1 MARTAAIR
9 NAVNLALEGRIG
21 AEMPSFGSNTLAP
34 VYLRGGPPER
44 REDDRVCGSSSYSV
58 NSGGRGI
65 AASLAPN
72 DDARRHRR
80 ADARRIT
87 GPEFTLESGASRLH
101 FSGEQ
106 RERQREMF

>member
-1 MARTAAIR
+1 MARTATIR
-9 NAVNLALEGRIG
+9 NAVNLVLGGRAG
-21 AEMPSFGSNTLAP
+21 AERSSFGSNTPAP

-72 DDARRHRR
+72 DGARR
-80 ADARRIT
+80 
-87 GPEFTLESGASRLH
+87 
-101 FSGEQ
+101 Q
-106 RERQREMF
+106 W